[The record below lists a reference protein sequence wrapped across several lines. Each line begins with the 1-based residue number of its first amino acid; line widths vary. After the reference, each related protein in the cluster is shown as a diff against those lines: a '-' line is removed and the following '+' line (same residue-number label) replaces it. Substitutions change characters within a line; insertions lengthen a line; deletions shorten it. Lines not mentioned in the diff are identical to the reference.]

1 MQEFTIRAC
10 GEEDAEALAKLGG
23 QTFRET
29 FAAVNT
35 EEDMRRYVENNFSA
49 RALAA
54 ELKNPLSRFF
64 IAESGGAAV
73 AYMKMNF
80 GAAQTERVSEN
91 AAEVQRLYVAAACKG
106 RGIGTRL
113 LSLAGS
119 CAKEAGASVLWLGV
133 WENNFAARKF
143 YEKLGFSR
151 VGAHTFVLGGDAQT
165 DLIMQKNL

>member
-1 MQEFTIRAC
+1 
-10 GEEDAEALAKLGG
+10 
-23 QTFRET
+23 
-29 FAAVNT
+29 
-35 EEDMRRYVENNFSA
+35 
-49 RALAA
+49 
-54 ELKNPLSRFF
+54 
-64 IAESGGAAV
+64 
-73 AYMKMNF
+73 MKMNF

-113 LSLAGS
+113 LSLAES

-165 DLIMQKNL
+165 DFIMQKNL